1 MDDKI
6 GKIIVYNCKT
16 EDHSSEPNNYFI
28 GKTKKGNP
36 LANPFGIGGKRPSLK
51 KMTFPTREEALNAY
65 KIYFESL
72 YGVDKDL
79 TLKFDEMY
87 SHFKNGETVYL
98 QCFCKPLPCHG
109 DILAEEMRKKLV
121 LETIKDLK
129 DKNKK

>member
-1 MDDKI
+1 MVSKL

-36 LANPFGIGGKRPSLK
+36 LANPFGIGGKRPSPK
-51 KMTFPTREEALNAY
+51 KMTFPTREEALKAY

-72 YGVDKDL
+72 YEVDREL

-87 SHFKNGETVYL
+87 SHFKNGETIYL

-121 LETIKDLK
+121 LEKIQELK
-129 DKNKK
+129 NNKKK

>member
-1 MDDKI
+1 MDNKI

-51 KMTFPTREEALNAY
+51 KMTFPTREEALKAY

-87 SHFKNGETVYL
+87 THFKNGETVYL

-121 LETIKDLK
+121 LEKINDLK
-129 DKNKK
+129 DKKKK